1 MVESTIFKKSN
12 NSALNDSKWS
22 DFAKLLNHFP
32 RTITLYKVVE
42 STIFQKGNNSALNDS
57 KWSDFA

>member
-1 MVESTIFKKSN
+1 MIESTIFKKGN

-32 RTITLYKVVE
+32 RTITLYNVVE
-42 STIFQKGNNSALNDS
+42 SAIFKKGNNSALIDS
-57 KWSDFA
+57 K